1 MGGRSAVIHAHLL
14 TLAMGDRTA
23 HKKALQVV
31 ADVMNM
37 AVPD

>member
-1 MGGRSAVIHAHLL
+1 
-14 TLAMGDRTA
+14 MGDRTA